1 VKVLQSCCPS
11 NDWSARLI
19 CLVNEHF
26 QDHSLVL
33 EECPFCHKFLA
44 AELLSK
50 EEVDTAETLK
60 EKDVFFK
67 MGLTIE
73 AGEMVA
79 DHPEAFITHKFAYRC
94 RDCGKEW
101 AKFKV
106 SEVGIPKEY
115 VEDEEEKTDYDTE
128 REEEDAREEQFAR
141 EG

>member
-1 VKVLQSCCPS
+1 M
-11 NDWSARLI
+11 
-19 CLVNEHF
+19 
-26 QDHSLVL
+26 VL

-60 EKDVFFK
+60 EKDVFFR

-73 AGEMVA
+73 TGERVA
-79 DHPEAFITHKFAYRC
+79 DHPEAFITYKFAYRC

-101 AKFKV
+101 TKFRV
-106 SEVGIPKEY
+106 REVGIPKEY
-115 VEDEEEKTDYDTE
+115 VEDEEEKTDYDIE
-128 REEEDAREEQFAR
+128 REEEDTREEQYAR